1 MHARRQLGE
10 NFTIA
15 MVCHFNYSE
24 ATEYRDKGELAS
36 QRYFDSVLAME
47 KQVLES
53 VDRVIYVSN
62 WARDVVEK
70 ERDIH
75 PRASSVIWNWRQWPH
90 TPVQADS
97 N

>member
-1 MHARRQLGE
+1 
-10 NFTIA
+10 

-62 WARDVVEK
+62 WAQHVVEE

-75 PRASSVIWNWRQWPH
+75 PARFIGNLEWRQWPRATH
-90 TPVQADS
+90 QADS
-97 N
+97 HGYRACNR